1 MCSTSRHRPVAADK
15 AAKGCASRYSG
26 AEQHSASLPEC
37 QVRGAPEGGEGLY
50 TQGRGWTTWRIQAAH
65 HTVKVVNTQL
75 REAGDITV
83 AKLGEVDQVI
93 ADSLLCVCAAR
104 VSLLQRP
111 SGAVWWR
118 DRTRVPTR
126 VHTGGRMG
134 REQSRSDVGS
144 CSVHVSGGVGGGGA
158 GGVGKGA
165 VERLSDALG

>member
-1 MCSTSRHRPVAADK
+1 MAADK

-93 ADSLLCVCAAR
+93 ADGVCARRGLAY
-104 VSLLQRP
+104 SSDLQ
-111 SGAVWWR
+111 
-118 DRTRVPTR
+118 
-126 VHTGGRMG
+126 
-134 REQSRSDVGS
+134 EQYV
-144 CSVHVSGGVGGGGA
+144 
-158 GGVGKGA
+158 
-165 VERLSDALG
+165 VERQDTGAHAGAHRGADG

>member
-1 MCSTSRHRPVAADK
+1 MAADK

-75 REAGDITV
+75 REAGDITTV

-93 ADSLLCVCAAR
+93 ADGVCARRGLAY
-104 VSLLQRP
+104 SSDLQEQYGGETGHGCHA
-111 SGAVWWR
+111 GAHR
-118 DRTRVPTR
+118 
-126 VHTGGRMG
+126 
-134 REQSRSDVGS
+134 
-144 CSVHVSGGVGGGGA
+144 GA
-158 GGVGKGA
+158 DG
-165 VERLSDALG
+165 

>member
-1 MCSTSRHRPVAADK
+1 M
-15 AAKGCASRYSG
+15 
-26 AEQHSASLPEC
+26 
-37 QVRGAPEGGEGLY
+37 
-50 TQGRGWTTWRIQAAH
+50 
-65 HTVKVVNTQL
+65 
-75 REAGDITV
+75 
-83 AKLGEVDQVI
+83 
-93 ADSLLCVCAAR
+93 
-104 VSLLQRP
+104 
-111 SGAVWWR
+111 WWR